1 MFFLKKFYLEGYGCS
16 LNISETEK
24 IDDFLEKNNYKRTN
38 KIKDAD
44 FIIINTCSVKQVTEQ
59 RMLSRIEYFLS
70 NKKESS
76 KIIVFGCLAAH
87 KNKELTKKF
96 PTVFVCNT
104 SLESLCAVL
113 GIKKLLFS
121 PKILGKKSNPL
132 VSIIPVSIG
141 CLGNCTYCATK
152 LARPNFK
159 SYSVN
164 EIDFAFKNALESGS
178 KEIWL
183 TSQDL
188 GCYGFDIKTNLVDL
202 LKVLLKNEG
211 NYKIRLG
218 MMNPNFL
225 KKISADL
232 IPLFSD
238 ERLYKFLH
246 VPVQAGSDRI
256 LKLMNR
262 GYKSKEF
269 IDLVK
274 SFRKKVKGITFSTD
288 IIVGFPT
295 ETKKDFE
302 KTLYLLKKT
311 TPEVVNISRFAKR
324 SGTKATSFSGQLSEE
339 TKKDYSRKLTKFC
352 DEYMLI
358 NNKKTIGSKVNV
370 LVSEKKSDILFVA
383 RTNNYRPVNV
393 DFGYSNFVDVEIIE
407 AFPHFFKG
415 EKY

>member
-1 MFFLKKFYLEGYGCS
+1 MKKFFLEGYGCS

-24 IDDFLEKNNYKRTN
+24 IDEFLEKNNYKRTN
-38 KIKDAD
+38 EIKDAD

-59 RMLSRIEYFLS
+59 RMLSRIEYFLF

-87 KNKELTKKF
+87 KNKELIKKF
-96 PTVFVCNT
+96 PTVFVCDT
-104 SLESLCAVL
+104 SLESLCSVL
-113 GIKKLLFS
+113 NIKKSSFS

-132 VSIIPVSIG
+132 ISIIPVSIG
-141 CLGNCTYCATK
+141 CLGDCTYCATK
-152 LARPNFK
+152 IARKNFC
-159 SYSVN
+159 SHSIQ
-164 EIDFAFKNALESGS
+164 EINFAFKSAISSGS

-188 GCYGFDIKTNLVDL
+188 GCYGFDIKTNLAEL
-202 LKVLLKNEG
+202 LKVLLKNKGE
-211 NYKIRLG
+211 YRIRLG

-225 KKISADL
+225 KKISPEL

-262 GYKSKEF
+262 GYRSKEF

-274 SFRKKVKGITFSTD
+274 LFRKKVKGITFSTD

-295 ETKKDFE
+295 ESKNDFE
-302 KTLYLLKKT
+302 KTLSLLKKT

-324 SGTKATSFSGQLSEE
+324 SGTKAAIFSGQLSEE
-339 TKKDYSRKLTKFC
+339 VKKDYSRKLTKFC
-352 DEYMLI
+352 DEYMLV
-358 NNKKTIGSKVNV
+358 NNKKMIGSKVSV

-393 DFGYSNFVDVEIIE
+393 DFGYSSFVNVEIIE
-407 AFPHFFKG
+407 AYSHFFKG
-415 EKY
+415 KKS

>member
-1 MFFLKKFYLEGYGCS
+1 MKKFFLEGYGCS

-24 IDDFLEKNNYKRTN
+24 IDDFLEKNNYKRTSA
-38 KIKDAD
+38 IKDAD

-70 NKKESS
+70 NKKDSS

-87 KNKELTKKF
+87 KNKELIKKF
-96 PTVFVCNT
+96 PTVFVCDT
-104 SLESLCAVL
+104 SLESLCSVL
-113 GIKKLLFS
+113 NIKKRSFS

-152 LARPNFK
+152 IARKDFR
-159 SYSVN
+159 SHSIQ
-164 EIDFAFKNALESGS
+164 EIDFAFKSALSSGS

-188 GCYGFDIKTNLVDL
+188 GCYGFDIKTNLVEL

-211 NYKIRLG
+211 EYRIRLG

-225 KKISADL
+225 KKISGEL
-232 IPLFSD
+232 IHLFSD

-262 GYKSKEF
+262 GYTRKEF

-274 SFRKKVKGITFSTD
+274 LFRKKVKDITFSTD

-295 ETKKDFE
+295 ESKKDFDS
-302 KTLYLLKKT
+302 TLSLLKKT

-324 SGTKATSFSGQLSEE
+324 SGTKAAIFSGQLSEE
-339 TKKDYSRKLTKFC
+339 IKKDYSRKLTKFC
-352 DEYMLI
+352 DEYMLV
-358 NNKKTIGSKVNV
+358 NNKKIIGAKFKV

-393 DFGYSNFVDVEIIE
+393 DFGYSSFVNIKIIE
-407 AFPHFFKG
+407 AYPHFFKG
-415 EKY
+415 KIS